1 MRGRRRADAGR
12 LPPRGA
18 GLSLHGTEV
27 SFRLGPG
34 TLDEARALATA
45 LAAAAAGCR
54 RHVLF
59 VDAEAGEYGCL
70 AEWDERA
77 DAEGFAARPATRAA
91 LAALGER
98 LGKPARVRVYSME
111 ESAPG

>member
-1 MRGRRRADAGR
+1 MSG
-12 LPPRGA
+12 
-18 GLSLHGTEV
+18 SGTEV

-34 TLDEARALATA
+34 TLDEARSIAAG

-70 AEWDERA
+70 AEWDDHA
-77 DAEGFAARPATRAA
+77 AAEGFAARPATVAA

-98 LGKPARVRVYSME
+98 LGKPARVRLYTLE
-111 ESAPG
+111 EGTPGAR